1 MARNQHD
8 VIKDFVRALDNTS
21 SSGTTA
27 ADEAVVAASNFKSLD
42 DLIKHFLADRANEA
56 TGTAF
61 LKKYCGINLNNKDTG
76 AITGKDAGVSKVA
89 LTAKSVVP
97 ETSPKKSTYPTDT
110 SFSYNGLTINVPE
123 KSTLTTAQQN
133 IIAGI
138 YTWWLKAG
146 LDLAEKTF
154 GISFEESD
162 ATFNTINID
171 FDLGDVETS
180 YSEFSYYTDSGE
192 TDEYTYHI
200 DSRAF
205 TKLKTSDMNGTSDD
219 GEYFDRDIAYKIGAA
234 VLLANIK
241 FEYDLPSVI
250 GEGLESLVTGAD
262 DTRKDTIKELV
273 NDYDLLEDYAHN
285 SRGNAGLESIR
296 GYDAAFSYMLLRYM
310 AKQAIT
316 PVKALPTGLTYN
328 NSKTKIT
335 ATKNFKGTSIDLT
348 QYSTKTKNIDASISK
363 KDLTVVGNALKNSI
377 VSGAGDDTISGY
389 AGNDII
395 FGGKGADSIDGGDD
409 NDIIYGGKGAD
420 TISGGAG
427 RDTLY
432 GGAGDDVFV
441 HTGGTDIIVD
451 YTAADKIYL
460 EDTEIENYKVSGKN
474 FVFTTTNGY
483 ITVKNA
489 ANKSITVTDIYGD
502 EQIYSKNSAD
512 SLSEIVEN
520 NLVADFESSATE
532 KISAETLITYAK

>member
-1 MARNQHD
+1 M
-8 VIKDFVRALDNTS
+8 
-21 SSGTTA
+21 
-27 ADEAVVAASNFKSLD
+27 
-42 DLIKHFLADRANEA
+42 
-56 TGTAF
+56 
-61 LKKYCGINLNNKDTG
+61 
-76 AITGKDAGVSKVA
+76 
-89 LTAKSVVP
+89 
-97 ETSPKKSTYPTDT
+97 
-110 SFSYNGLTINVPE
+110 
-123 KSTLTTAQQN
+123 
-133 IIAGI
+133 
-138 YTWWLKAG
+138 
-146 LDLAEKTF
+146 DLAEKTF
-154 GISFEESD
+154 GISFEEGD

-171 FDLGDVETS
+171 FDLGDEDGA
-180 YSEFSYYTDSGE
+180 YWYLRWYTDSGSIFE
-192 TDEYTYHI
+192 LTLHEDATN
-200 DSRAF
+200 F
-205 TKLKTSDMNGTSDD
+205 TKLKTSDMNGTSDS
-219 GEYFDRDIAYKIGAA
+219 GGYYDRGFANFLGNA
-234 VLLANIK
+234 LLQANIK
-241 FEYDLPSVI
+241 FEHELPSQV
-250 GEGLESLVTGAD
+250 GQGLSALVAGGD
-262 DTRKDTIKELV
+262 DTYKDEIKELV
-273 NDYDLLEDYAHN
+273 NDYDLLEDYANN
-285 SRGNAGLESIR
+285 SRENSGTESIKA
-296 GYDAAFSYMLLRYM
+296 YDKAFSYMLLRYM

-363 KDLTVVGNALKNSI
+363 KDLTIVGNALKNSI

-420 TISGGAG
+420 TIAGGAG
-427 RDTLY
+427 QDTLY